1 MKERLE
7 DFINSATNAI
17 VLFDSELNI
26 THMNEIHMEMFHPG
40 MDKEDLIGKNLLEVV
55 PNLKETGR
63 FKDFIEVMETGSPF
77 YAKDIIPHKKFGNR
91 HLSVKAFKIAD
102 GLGTIIMDITER
114 KLAEEAL
121 RKAHEELEHKV
132 KERTLKLHNALKAI
146 QENKKKLTERKF
158 ALEKLNSELLE
169 TNKALGILARNIDRD
184 KDLLKKNIYEIIS
197 TNIMPIIKE
206 LQNDKRCLKRLPD
219 FELLKTYLND
229 LVPDL
234 TDTHEIVVIL
244 SSSEMRVA
252 AMIKSGMT
260 SPKIAEMLN
269 ISLHTVKSHRKNIRK
284 KLKLQNS
291 NINLTSY
298 LKAKF
303 RE

>member
-1 MKERLE
+1 
-7 DFINSATNAI
+7 
-17 VLFDSELNI
+17 
-26 THMNEIHMEMFHPG
+26 
-40 MDKEDLIGKNLLEVV
+40 
-55 PNLKETGR
+55 
-63 FKDFIEVMETGSPF
+63 
-77 YAKDIIPHKKFGNR
+77 
-91 HLSVKAFKIAD
+91 
-102 GLGTIIMDITER
+102 
-114 KLAEEAL
+114 
-121 RKAHEELEHKV
+121 
-132 KERTLKLHNALKAI
+132 
-146 QENKKKLTERKF
+146 
-158 ALEKLNSELLE
+158 
-169 TNKALGILARNIDRD
+169 
-184 KDLLKKNIYEIIS
+184 
-197 TNIMPIIKE
+197 MPIIKE
-206 LQNDKRCLKRLPD
+206 LQNDKRCQKRLPD